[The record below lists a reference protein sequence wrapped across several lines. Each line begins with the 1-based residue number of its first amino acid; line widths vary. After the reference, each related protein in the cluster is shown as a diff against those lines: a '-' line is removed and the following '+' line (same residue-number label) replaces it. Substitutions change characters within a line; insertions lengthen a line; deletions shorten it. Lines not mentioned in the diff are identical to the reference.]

1 MDQVDIAN
9 DKAEQFIADSLRS
22 ARVKVETAPST
33 GICKTCNQEIPQKRL
48 LAVPTSHQCSHCA
61 SEEEEDER
69 RSKKTGSTKK
79 ILLRA

>member
-9 DKAEQFIADSLRS
+9 DKAEQFIAESLRS

-33 GICKTCNQEIPQKRL
+33 GICKSCNQEIPMERL

-61 SEEEEDER
+61 SQDEEDTK
-69 RSKKTGSTKK
+69 RSKKIGVGKK
-79 ILLRA
+79 PLLRT